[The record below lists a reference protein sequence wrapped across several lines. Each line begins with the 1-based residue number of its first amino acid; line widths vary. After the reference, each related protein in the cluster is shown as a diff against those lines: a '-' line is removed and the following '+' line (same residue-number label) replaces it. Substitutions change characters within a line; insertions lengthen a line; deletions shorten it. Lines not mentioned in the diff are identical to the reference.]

1 MTQKYN
7 HSIFQHCLSVK
18 VLIIFNVIPTFC
30 FTLEQTTSTL
40 QQLHHLTLEKHQML
54 EKYLFSDAKAENGL
68 SFEDVSSCI
77 RPTSWVN
84 DKIISLPIYKS

>member
-1 MTQKYN
+1 
-7 HSIFQHCLSVK
+7 
-18 VLIIFNVIPTFC
+18 
-30 FTLEQTTSTL
+30 
-40 QQLHHLTLEKHQML
+40 ML